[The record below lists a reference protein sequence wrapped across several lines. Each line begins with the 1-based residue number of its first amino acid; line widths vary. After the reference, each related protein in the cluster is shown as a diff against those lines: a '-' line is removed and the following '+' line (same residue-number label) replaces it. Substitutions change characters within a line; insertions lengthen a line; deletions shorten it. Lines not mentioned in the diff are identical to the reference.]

1 MKLHYIH
8 NEQQLTS
15 QGGSMTKLISIP
27 RSQIMDTPSEMLL
40 LIVGQSGHR
49 LSHACKRD
57 IAAVIKARNN
67 SKNQA

>member
-1 MKLHYIH
+1 MP
-8 NEQQLTS
+8 
-15 QGGSMTKLISIP
+15 KLISIP

-49 LSHACKRD
+49 LSPACKRD

-67 SKNQA
+67 SKKQAC